1 METRVLD
8 APTLGSA
15 IALLRQWRDPTVEA
29 LMNDYP
35 TTFLVHVLKETER
48 TRRPI
53 AEVFT
58 DLTRINRTALDAAAR
73 KWKAHKARSGAL
85 ALVTGIPW
93 HPVAGDMGVFEN
105 PDTAWCAQRCG
116 PVGGVFHVLPTL
128 YRTRFDPDNPVYY
141 LLPDRV
147 AVMETEAMYEQ
158 ACEHLGYP
166 AHEPRVSKLA
176 AAKLMFNALFTD
188 VDLSDYISRM
198 VDVGYG
204 VQNLP
209 AAWANLYPLL
219 TSDHA
224 HRAAF
229 IRMQYTTPHE
239 AFKTMGAHAEFAGL
253 TDATAKER
261 LEAALTA
268 LRAQACTLYSQ
279 IEDDVANG
287 RTPTAIPLDM
297 ARTIHWSDA
306 SMPVGTDAP
315 LPSTIP
321 TTHAEEA
328 VDGPE
333 AVISTLKAVI
343 WEALRDDNSICARC
357 GEQIGD
363 GRPVRSMQRVFCSVD
378 CAASYSIPDS

>member
-15 IALLRQWRDPTVEA
+15 IALLREWRDPTADA

-53 AEVFT
+53 AEVFR
-58 DLTRINRTALDAAAR
+58 DLTRINRKALDAAAR
-73 KWKAHKARSGAL
+73 KWKAHQARSRAL

-93 HPVAGDMGVFEN
+93 HPVAGDMGVLEN
-105 PDTAWCAQRCG
+105 PDTASWCAERCG
-116 PVGGVFHVLPTL
+116 PVGKVFHVLPTM

-147 AVMETEAMYEQ
+147 AVMETEAMYER
-158 ACEHLGYP
+158 ACAHLGYP

-239 AFKTMGAHAEFAGL
+239 AFKTVGAHTEFAGL

-261 LEAALTA
+261 LEAALVA
-268 LRAQACTLYSQ
+268 LRGQALALYTQ

-297 ARTIHWSDA
+297 ARTIYWSGV
-306 SMPVGTDAP
+306 PVGTDAP
-315 LPSTIP
+315 LPSTMP
-321 TTHAEEA
+321 TTRAEEA
-328 VDGPE
+328 ADGPE
-333 AVISTLKAVI
+333 AVISTLRAVI
-343 WEALRDDNSICARC
+343 WQALRNDNSVCARC

-363 GRPVRSMQRVFCSVD
+363 GRPVRSMERVFCSVD
-378 CAASYSIPDS
+378 CAASYSIPGS

>member
-15 IALLRQWRDPTVEA
+15 IALLREWRDPTVDA

-53 AEVFT
+53 AEVFR

-73 KWKAHKARSGAL
+73 KWKAHQARSSAL

-93 HPVAGDMGVFEN
+93 HPVAGDMGVLEN
-105 PDTAWCAQRCG
+105 PATASWCAQRCG
-116 PVGGVFHVLPTL
+116 PVGGVFHLLPTL

-147 AVMETEAMYEQ
+147 AVLETEAMYEQ

-204 VQNLP
+204 VQDLP

-239 AFKTMGAHAEFAGL
+239 AFKTMGAHTEFAGL
-253 TDATAKER
+253 TDAAAKER
-261 LEAALTA
+261 LEDALIA
-268 LRAQACTLYSQ
+268 LRGQARALYSQ

-297 ARTIHWSDA
+297 ARTIYWSDA

-315 LPSTIP
+315 MPSTVGTDAPLPSP
-321 TTHAEEA
+321 THAE
-328 VDGPE
+328 DGPE

-343 WEALRDDNSICARC
+343 WQALRNDNSICARC

-363 GRPVRSMQRVFCSVD
+363 GRPVRSMERVFCSVD
-378 CAASYSIPDS
+378 CAAS